1 MPQTK
6 PRYEAI
12 VNHEIPI
19 ADVIIPPLPVKGC
32 ESCEIFKLHLNDI
45 TQARTRP
52 VVAQIGGTAR
62 ITGQK
67 KSMVID
73 GIILDYADDKPSV
86 FLRFGKEKFSLKD
99 IYVVRE
105 NLQGK
110 DLARANGAGQRD
122 FLVKALQGI
131 SDDDLKKTFLSELN
145 ISENAIATSTFHNLN
160 MTWLHPSTTTI
171 KIDEFYCK
179 GPNSIRTR
187 TIELSARALRRERIK
202 PELDR
207 FQLLIE
213 ASRTAVRE
221 HIQEDSIPP
230 SVTFSVYTLSSP
242 TPGVKY
248 FDRTI
253 IPGSF
258 QKMVVKS
265 RDGISAAAIARK
277 LHFTAVEEFGF
288 DREKC
293 NLDAAALV
301 FGAKTVC
308 VIARKPLS

>member
-73 GIILDYADDKPSV
+73 GIILDYADDKP
-86 FLRFGKEKFSLKD
+86 
-99 IYVVRE
+99 
-105 NLQGK
+105 K